1 MALARPVKMQAGGDR
16 WTSAYNR
23 PMPEPYEGQWRII
36 ISAPAS
42 GPANM
47 ALDEAILQAVS
58 AGQAPPT
65 LRLYGW
71 SPACLSLGYA
81 QPAADADLDALRNRG
96 WDIVRRPT
104 GGRAILHVDELTYS
118 AIGPA
123 IDRYFAGSVL
133 ESYQHLSQALV
144 TSLGLL
150 GLAVRQ
156 GGPNASAAESRQNPV
171 CFENPSA
178 YEILVGER
186 KLIGSAQLRRRG
198 GVLQH
203 GSLPLCGDIT
213 RICQVL
219 AFEDDAARDEAA
231 ARLSRRALT
240 LESALGRRVEWP
252 EAARALRQGF
262 GHAFGVSLTEEQPT
276 PPEIAAAKSLEAQ
289 IYRNETWTA
298 RL

>member
-1 MALARPVKMQAGGDR
+1 MVPDSDK
-16 WTSAYNR
+16 
-23 PMPEPYEGQWRII
+23 PWRLLL
-36 ISAPAS
+36 SPPAS

-47 ALDEAILQAVS
+47 ALDEAIMEAVS

-65 LRLYGW
+65 LRLYAW
-71 SPACLSLGYA
+71 TPACLSLGYA
-81 QPAADADLDALRNRG
+81 QPAADAELEALHERG

-123 IDRYFAGSVL
+123 ANRHFAGGVL
-133 ESYQHLSQALV
+133 ESYQHLSQALLA
-144 TSLGLL
+144 SLSLL

-156 GGPNASAAESRQNPV
+156 GAPKVSDTQARQNPV

-203 GSLPLCGDIT
+203 GSLPLSGDIT

-219 AFEDDAARDEAA
+219 SFENDAARAQAA
-231 ARLSRRALT
+231 ARLARRALT
-240 LESALGRRVEWP
+240 LESALGRSVDWRQAA
-252 EAARALRQGF
+252 EAFQRGF
-262 GHAFGVSLTEEQPT
+262 SQAFGVRLVESQPAPTEVAEA
-276 PPEIAAAKSLEAQ
+276 ESLEAR
-289 IYRNETWTA
+289 IYRHESWTD